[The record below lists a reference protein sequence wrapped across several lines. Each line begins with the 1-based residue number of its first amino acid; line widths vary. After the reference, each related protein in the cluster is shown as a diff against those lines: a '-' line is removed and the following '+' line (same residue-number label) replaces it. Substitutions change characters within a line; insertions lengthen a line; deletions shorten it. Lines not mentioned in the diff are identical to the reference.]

1 MSINITVICSIHTNT
16 DLLRHFIDHY
26 KKLGVTYFVLGIWRG
41 KENPIWHEITDLKDD
56 SITLLKS
63 YDSPFDGA
71 LDREFINTVRQN
83 FVDIDGW
90 YIPTDLDEFHVFPK
104 HENIK
109 SLIDE
114 MNRTQSDFVSGE
126 MVDRI
131 TLDGS
136 IPPHILATTSIWEQ
150 FPKNGN
156 ITGKLLSACNIKI
169 SLIRQRVKTNTGHHF
184 PEHQCVKFKD
194 ESVTYHFKWFG
205 NLLEKEEIKL
215 HRNKSLGYDY
225 YVENEKLI
233 SILKQ
238 NGGKII
244 I

>member
-1 MSINITVICSIHTNT
+1 
-16 DLLRHFIDHY
+16 
-26 KKLGVTYFVLGIWRG
+26 VTYFVLGIWRG

-114 MNRTQSDFVSGE
+114 MNRTQSDFCFW
-126 MVDRI
+126 R
-131 TLDGS
+131 
-136 IPPHILATTSIWEQ
+136 
-150 FPKNGN
+150 
-156 ITGKLLSACNIKI
+156 
-169 SLIRQRVKTNTGHHF
+169 
-184 PEHQCVKFKD
+184 
-194 ESVTYHFKWFG
+194 
-205 NLLEKEEIKL
+205 
-215 HRNKSLGYDY
+215 
-225 YVENEKLI
+225 
-233 SILKQ
+233 
-238 NGGKII
+238 NGGQNNVRWFNTTTHISHNFYLGTVSEEW
-244 I
+244 